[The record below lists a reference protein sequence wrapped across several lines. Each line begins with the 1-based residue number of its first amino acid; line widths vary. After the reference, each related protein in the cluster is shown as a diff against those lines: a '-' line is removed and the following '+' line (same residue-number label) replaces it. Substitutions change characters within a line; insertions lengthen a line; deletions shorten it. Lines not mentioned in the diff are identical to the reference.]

1 MRRSVGLQA
10 HVGGRRVAPWVHGIG
25 VALLLA
31 PLALGVRDTLL
42 DRLGANP
49 VEALSHLTG
58 DWALRILLLCLAVA
72 PVRRW
77 LGWVRLAPCRRTLG
91 LVAYA
96 YAVCH
101 VAVYLVF
108 DLGLDL
114 SALSDD
120 VRLRPYLTA
129 GFLAFV
135 ALTPLAL
142 TSTRGWR
149 KRLGR
154 RWIALHRLVYLAAG
168 LALVHFAWQ
177 VKADIREPAGYAAV
191 LALLLLARW
200 PRRRGVLPS
209 QPGSSPPTCG

>member
-1 MRRSVGLQA
+1 MGLQA
-10 HVGGRRVAPWVHGIG
+10 RMGGRRVAPWVHGIG
-25 VALLLA
+25 GALLLA
-31 PLALGVRDTLL
+31 PLALGLRDALL

-58 DWALRILLLCLAVA
+58 DWALRTLLLCLAVTPA
-72 PVRRW
+72 RRW
-77 LGWVRLAPCRRTLG
+77 LGLARLAPYRRTLG
-91 LVAYA
+91 LVAYT

-114 SALSDD
+114 SALLDD
-120 VRLRPYLTA
+120 VRLRPYLTV
-129 GFLAFV
+129 GFLAFM

-149 KRLGR
+149 KRLRR

-177 VKADIREPAGYAAV
+177 VKADFQEPAGYAAI
-191 LALLLLARW
+191 LALLLVARCPW
-200 PRRRGVLPS
+200 RRGALP
-209 QPGSSPPTCG
+209 PRAGSAPPTDG